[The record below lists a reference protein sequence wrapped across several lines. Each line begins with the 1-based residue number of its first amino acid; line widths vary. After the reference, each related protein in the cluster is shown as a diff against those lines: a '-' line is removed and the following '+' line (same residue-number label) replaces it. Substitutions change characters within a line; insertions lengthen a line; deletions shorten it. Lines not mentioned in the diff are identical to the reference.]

1 MNQVENEKEG
11 KDLFSKFQKITSKF
25 LDVNL
30 HYTGCVKNSSL
41 VRKSIIN
48 RVPIVLENP
57 KSEVSLGF
65 LKIAKRIYETPKN
78 EWGGLTFLSKVKK
91 RA

>member
-1 MNQVENEKEG
+1 MKKKVRIFFLNFK
-11 KDLFSKFQKITSKF
+11 KLHTKF

-41 VRKSIIN
+41 IRKSIIN

-57 KSEVSLGF
+57 KSDISLGF
-65 LKIAKRIYETPKN
+65 LKIAKKIYETPKN

>member
-1 MNQVENEKEG
+1 MA
-11 KDLFSKFQKITSKF
+11 SKKVWKGEFQ
-25 LDVNL
+25 
-30 HYTGCVKNSSL
+30 
-41 VRKSIIN
+41 
-48 RVPIVLENP
+48 IVLENP
-57 KSEVSLGF
+57 KSDVSLGF

>member
-1 MNQVENEKEG
+1 MENEKEG
-11 KDLFSKFQKITSKF
+11 KDLFSKFQEITTKF
-25 LDVNL
+25 LDVKL

-41 VRKSIIN
+41 IRKSIIN

-65 LKIAKRIYETPKN
+65 LRIAKKIYETPKN